1 MNKKE
6 NKNKTSQ
13 LLLQDGEALSTH
25 PSGGRVVDIETVI
38 ASIRNVPDFPK
49 PGILFKDITTAMK
62 DAEVLQFIADS
73 LYDYY
78 KDKGIT
84 KVVGVESRGF
94 VLGSILAYRL
104 NAGFVLLRKPGKL
117 PSDTFKVDYDLEYG
131 QDSLE
136 IHKDAIDDNDVVLL
150 HDDLL
155 ATGGSANAALELLT
169 NFTHKGIHVSFL
181 IELLFLNGRPR
192 LKGAIDIHSLIQF

>member
-1 MNKKE
+1 MDLE
-6 NKNKTSQ
+6 Q
-13 LLLQDGEALSTH
+13 VA
-25 PSGGRVVDIETVI
+25 

-62 DAEVLQFIADS
+62 DAEVLKFIADE
-73 LYDYY
+73 LYEYY

-94 VLGSILAYRL
+94 VLGSILAYKL

-117 PSDTFKVDYDLEYG
+117 PAETFKVNYDLEYG
-131 QDSLE
+131 TDSLE
-136 IHKDAIDDNDVVLL
+136 IHKDSIDENDVVLL

-155 ATGGSANAALELLT
+155 ATGGSANAALELLE
-169 NFTHKGIHVSFL
+169 NFTHKGIYVSFL
-181 IELLFLNGRPR
+181 IELEFLNGRQR
-192 LKGAIDIHSLIQF
+192 LQGAQDIHSLIKF

>member
-1 MNKKE
+1 MNLE
-6 NKNKTSQ
+6 QVT
-13 LLLQDGEALSTH
+13 
-25 PSGGRVVDIETVI
+25 

-62 DAEVLQFIADS
+62 DAEVLKFIADE

-104 NAGFVLLRKPGKL
+104 GAGFVLLRKPGKL
-117 PSDTFKVDYDLEYG
+117 PAETYKIDYALEYG
-131 QDSLE
+131 TDSLE
-136 IHKDAIDDNDVVLL
+136 IHKDSIDENDVVLL

-155 ATGGSANAALELLT
+155 ATGGSAGAALKLLT
-169 NFTHKGIHVSFL
+169 EFSHSSVYVSFL
-181 IELLFLNGRPR
+181 IELTFLNGRSR
-192 LKGAIDIHSLIQF
+192 LTGARDIHSLIQF

>member
-1 MNKKE
+1 MNLE
-6 NKNKTSQ
+6 NV
-13 LLLQDGEALSTH
+13 A
-25 PSGGRVVDIETVI
+25 

-62 DAEVLQFIADS
+62 DAEVLKFIADS

-94 VLGSILAYRL
+94 VLGSILAYKL
-104 NAGFVLLRKPGKL
+104 GAGFVLLRKPGKL
-117 PSDTFKVDYDLEYG
+117 PADTYKIDYDLEYG

-136 IHKDAIDDNDVVLL
+136 IHKDSIEENDIVLL

-155 ATGGSANAALELLT
+155 ATGGSANAALDLLS
-169 NFTHKGIHVSFL
+169 NFTHNGIYVSFL
-181 IELLFLNGRPR
+181 IELEFLKGRPR
-192 LKGAIDIHSLIQF
+192 LKGAKDIHALIKF

>member
-1 MNKKE
+1 MN
-6 NKNKTSQ
+6 
-13 LLLQDGEALSTH
+13 L
-25 PSGGRVVDIETVI
+25 ETVA

-62 DAEVLQFIADS
+62 DAEVLKFIADN
-73 LYDYY
+73 LYEYY

-94 VLGSILAYRL
+94 VLGSILAYKL

-117 PSDTFKVDYDLEYG
+117 PAETYKINYDLEYG

-136 IHKDAIDDNDVVLL
+136 IHKDSIDADDVVLL

-155 ATGGSANAALELLT
+155 ATGGSANAALSLLN
-169 NFTHKGIHVSFL
+169 NFTHKGIYVSFL
-181 IELLFLNGRPR
+181 IELGFLNGIER
-192 LKGAIDIHSLIQF
+192 LKGAKDIHSLIKF